1 MFFSSLH
8 ICERK
13 KAFCPVLFSTHT
25 VENPLLPLFKAFSD
39 VIAVQLVNLVL
50 SEEKTALLLPKE
62 PGSTG
67 H

>member
-1 MFFSSLH
+1 MFLRAF
-8 ICERK
+8 IFATEK
-13 KAFCPVLFSTHT
+13 KLFFPVLFSTHT

-62 PGSTG
+62 PGSPG